1 MSVSRRDLLLMSMG
15 LLATGC
21 ASENA
26 NKDRP
31 SPNWPTQGDRPKPA
45 GALPASRTP
54 AGAGATARGNLPPT
68 PTPPAVAPQPPSFA
82 PGAAAGGGPLRAIPR
97 SSWTR
102 AAIIPDRINPM
113 EGVNRITVHHEGW
126 KVVNYTDAVTTAE
139 RLDEIRASHL
149 QRLNAGDIAYHYI
162 VDRGGRLWQGRDIR
176 YQGAHVRSENEHN
189 VGVMCLGNFEEQ
201 SPTDVQIKTLRETLV
216 VLIRHFRVPISRVYT
231 HQELN
236 ATACPG
242 RALQPKMV
250 QLRRGGYLT

>member
-15 LLATGC
+15 LLAAGC
-21 ASENA
+21 APETA
-26 NKDRP
+26 TKDRP
-31 SPNWPTQGDRPKPA
+31 GPNWPTAADRPKPA

-54 AGAGATARGNLPPT
+54 AGAGATARGNLAPAPA
-68 PTPPAVAPQPPSFA
+68 PPAVVQPPPSFA
-82 PGAAAGGGPLRAIPR
+82 PGAAAEGGPLRAIPR

-126 KVVNYTDAVTTAE
+126 KVVNFTDAVTTAE
-139 RLDEIRASHL
+139 RLEEIRASHL
-149 QRLNAGDIAYHYI
+149 QRLHAGDIAYHYV

-189 VGVMCLGNFEEQ
+189 VGVMCLGNFDEQ
-201 SPTDVQIKTLRETLV
+201 SPTDVQVKTLRETLV
-216 VLIRHFRVPISRVYT
+216 VLIRHYRIPISRVYT

-236 ATACPG
+236 PTACPG
-242 RALQPKMV
+242 RSLQPKMV